1 MRKSFCI
8 DKFIT
13 VSAAAR
19 KIGVTGQALRRAIAE
34 GRMIAVK
41 KGRYW
46 LIPMNE
52 VEKYARIQ
60 ARRNVHMDR
69 TRRGWARHVPRERGD
84 EPIAVKTQ
92 SCVATAKKC

>member
-1 MRKSFCI
+1 MRKAFCI
-8 DKFIT
+8 DKFVT

-46 LIPMNE
+46 LIPKNE
-52 VEKYARIQ
+52 VEKYARG
-60 ARRNVHMDR
+60 RRM
-69 TRRGWARHVPRERGD
+69 RREILRRISLWENGGMNM
-84 EPIAVKTQ
+84 
-92 SCVATAKKC
+92 S

>member
-1 MRKSFCI
+1 MRKAFCI
-8 DKFIT
+8 DKFVT

-19 KIGVTGQALRRAIAE
+19 KLGVTGQALRRAIAE

-52 VEKYARIQ
+52 VEKYARG
-60 ARRNVHMDR
+60 RRM
-69 TRRGWARHVPRERGD
+69 RREILRRISLWENGGMNM
-84 EPIAVKTQ
+84 
-92 SCVATAKKC
+92 S

>member
-1 MRKSFCI
+1 MRKAFCI

-13 VSAAAR
+13 VSTAAR

-52 VEKYARIQ
+52 VEKYARG
-60 ARRNVHMDR
+60 RRM
-69 TRRGWARHVPRERGD
+69 RREILRRISRWENGGMNM
-84 EPIAVKTQ
+84 
-92 SCVATAKKC
+92 S